1 MLIKHFLLIYSFI
14 SIFVSCDRQLE
25 TVLTIDGYT
34 IDSNQFFSSIDRSSF
49 KKLNSGSQRARIV
62 KFAKEWIA
70 ANEATQLGHTLSIS
84 DTNRLL
90 SKKNNYI
97 FDTVFNNYLIPL
109 VINDTN
115 IINTISNAIKTNHDV
130 SEIIV
135 YHSLS
140 KGNYVKRTPDEARKI
155 AQIIINRIQSKNINF
170 EEAVSIYS
178 TIPSNKLRNGNL
190 GLMSY
195 GRLPKNYSDKIWN
208 KPEGTIIGPIKTEY
222 GYHVVKLGSSEGNNN
237 PLDKDH
243 IKNNIKRGKYGV
255 LNEQMDKF
263 SLMLRSKYNARLD
276 TMSIIDLWRKIEV
289 EKNYKRQPFSKLNNI
304 NFKRPIGYLN
314 NMQLDLDWFIDNSF
328 QHANIHASTNRL
340 SHGLLLNFAS
350 ILDRTLI
357 NLWVIDSKIISE
369 EDLNYKINAIRQNFL
384 MKRYLSIKKKMEPSL
399 SEETILN
406 QVALSHEIKINEN
419 HLNKN

>member
-1 MLIKHFLLIYSFI
+1 
-14 SIFVSCDRQLE
+14 
-25 TVLTIDGYT
+25 
-34 IDSNQFFSSIDRSSF
+34 
-49 KKLNSGSQRARIV
+49 
-62 KFAKEWIA
+62 
-70 ANEATQLGHTLSIS
+70 
-84 DTNRLL
+84 
-90 SKKNNYI
+90 
-97 FDTVFNNYLIPL
+97 
-109 VINDTN
+109 
-115 IINTISNAIKTNHDV
+115 
-130 SEIIV
+130 
-135 YHSLS
+135 
-140 KGNYVKRTPDEARKI
+140 
-155 AQIIINRIQSKNINF
+155 
-170 EEAVSIYS
+170 
-178 TIPSNKLRNGNL
+178 
-190 GLMSY
+190 
-195 GRLPKNYSDKIWN
+195 
-208 KPEGTIIGPIKTEY
+208 
-222 GYHVVKLGSSEGNNN
+222 
-237 PLDKDH
+237 
-243 IKNNIKRGKYGV
+243 
-255 LNEQMDKF
+255 MDKF